1 MPLTTK
7 QLYMIKLSLLISS
20 LLAFLIAFFTLSGD
34 VQTLIH
40 FADPLNEI
48 VFFTLCFATGSLL
61 LMLFLDEVKEDRK
74 RGVLHT
80 GGLTGT
86 TQSYFQDP
94 EVGADRWEEERR
106 LMEAINKGTR

>member
-1 MPLTTK
+1 MK
-7 QLYMIKLSLLISS
+7 SIYLLSS

-34 VQTLIH
+34 VQALIH
-40 FADPLNEI
+40 FADPMNEI

-61 LMLFLDEVKEDRK
+61 LMLFLDEVKEGRK
-74 RGVLHT
+74 MGLSHT

-106 LMEAINKGTR
+106 LMEAINKETR